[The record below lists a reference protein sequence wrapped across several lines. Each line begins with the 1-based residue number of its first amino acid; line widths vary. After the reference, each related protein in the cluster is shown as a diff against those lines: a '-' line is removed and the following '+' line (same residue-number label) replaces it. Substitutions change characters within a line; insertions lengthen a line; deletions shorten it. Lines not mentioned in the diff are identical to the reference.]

1 MAHKGIGSQLSS
13 WIFDRIHRSTIVFN
27 DAREDPVL
35 DRVALN
41 LQPEDRM
48 LVITSAGCNVLDYLL
63 CGVQHI
69 DAVDLNPLQNALL
82 ELKIA
87 GIRSLDYATFFEMF
101 GKGRL
106 DTIHGLYREKLRSQL
121 TPAARAFWDRKIG
134 LFDGRGNGGSFYFS
148 GPCGRFARWINVYI
162 DSCVR
167 LRPQIEALFLC
178 STLSEQK
185 AMYEQSIRE
194 PFWGRFMRWLAGRDL
209 TLALLGVPPA
219 QRRQIERGFPGG
231 VSAFIQSRLDNVF
244 TKIPLVDNYHWR
256 IYLFGRYTPECCPEY
271 LKPDSFERLKAGAV
285 DRVAIHTDSVSRFLA
300 RVETPIHK
308 FVLLDHLD
316 WLADKDNPELIQEW
330 QAIVDCAAANARV
343 IWRSGGLETDFV
355 NRVQVEM
362 NGERVEMGSL
372 LVYQPELAR
381 ALHERDRVQTYGS
394 FYIAELQRGSGR

>member
-1 MAHKGIGSQLSS
+1 
-13 WIFDRIHRSTIVFN
+13 
-27 DAREDPVL
+27 
-35 DRVALN
+35 
-41 LQPEDRM
+41 
-48 LVITSAGCNVLDYLL
+48 
-63 CGVQHI
+63 
-69 DAVDLNPLQNALL
+69 
-82 ELKIA
+82 
-87 GIRSLDYATFFEMF
+87 
-101 GKGRL
+101 
-106 DTIHGLYREKLRSQL
+106 
-121 TPAARAFWDRKIG
+121 
-134 LFDGRGNGGSFYFS
+134 
-148 GPCGRFARWINVYI
+148 
-162 DSCVR
+162 
-167 LRPQIEALFLC
+167 
-178 STLSEQK
+178 
-185 AMYEQSIRE
+185 
-194 PFWGRFMRWLAGRDL
+194 MRWLAGRDL

-300 RVETPIHK
+300 GVETPIHK

-330 QAIVDCAAANARV
+330 QAIVDCAAPNARV

-355 NRVQVEM
+355 NRVQVEVSG
-362 NGERVEMGSL
+362 NQVEMGNL

-394 FYIAELQRGSGR
+394 FYIADLHRRSDRRAERHGT